1 MVSAPIESALRREV
15 ALGQTYEILDTQLPW
30 LNPSFGRFCTKIQEN
45 SDAFT
50 YLKDV
55 YNKANDPKAKLPV
68 EHVEGTKFPEID
80 RTRKT
85 ITAQVL
91 KEKGF
96 SLRIGKELLKSVP
109 KAEVEIQD
117 NYEYAA
123 YSLGCIANQDM
134 IAAAKAGANTTT
146 TAFSAKFTESWENV
160 GGAAD
165 PVGDLMHLSQDMD
178 VDGFEG
184 TLTDAWLHKTNWYE
198 FQDYLKNVHIPAD
211 KQAMMGA
218 PDIHADFISIPL
230 VGDIHKVPTGDT
242 GISEGQIIGMDR
254 NHPGIEYHY
263 RLDTEFSDFK
273 IQYNTRGPNGG
284 MVRASTDNFGFHYRW
299 YQELQSRDIIQEFW
313 LEAETVV
320 KKPYN
325 LIYATGI

>member
-1 MVSAPIESALRREV
+1 MVSAPIEKALRKEV

-45 SDAFT
+45 TDAFT

-55 YNKANDPKAKLPV
+55 YNKANDPKRKRPI

-85 ITAQVL
+85 MTAKVL

-123 YSLGCIANQDM
+123 YALGCVANQDM
-134 IAAAKAGANTTT
+134 MTAAKNGANTTT
-146 TAFSAKFTESWENV
+146 TAFTAGLVETWANAN
-160 GGAAD
+160 GQAD
-165 PVGDLMHLSQDMD
+165 PVGDLMNLSQDMD
-178 VDGFEG
+178 IDGYEG
-184 TLTDAWLHKTNWYE
+184 TLTDAWINKTNWY
-198 FQDYLKNVHIPAD
+198 QLQKYLKNVHVDAA
-211 KQAMMGA
+211 KQAMIGT
-218 PDIHADFISIPL
+218 PDIHADYITLPL
-230 VGDIHKVPTGDT
+230 VGDIHKVPTGDS
-242 GISEGQIIGMDR
+242 GLDAGQIIGMDR

-263 RLDTEFSDFK
+263 RLDPEFSTFT
-273 IQYNTRGPNGG
+273 IQYWTRGVNGG
-284 MVRASTDNFGFHYRW
+284 RVRATTDNYGFHYRW
-299 YQELQSRDIIQEFW
+299 YQEQDTRDIVQEYW

-325 LIYATGI
+325 LIYGTGI